1 MEVIISMGIQIR
13 SSVWQIHLED
23 VIFDI
28 PTREHLKTPGRND
41 SRRLGK
47 VMVRHKNHIQRIGS
61 KLGSLTIRALVC
73 LRRRP
78 MATIGFSSDSSS
90 RPDNSTMVAIM
101 GQTTER

>member
-1 MEVIISMGIQIR
+1 MEVTINMGIQTR
-13 SSVWQIHLED
+13 SSARQIHLED

-47 VMVRHKNHIQRIGS
+47 VTVRHRNHIRRIDS
-61 KLGSLTIRALVC
+61 KPGSLTIRALVC
-73 LRRRP
+73 LRCLPR
-78 MATIGFSSDSSS
+78 ATIGFSSSSS
-90 RPDNSTMVAIM
+90 PDNSTMLVIM